1 MRRHPSQGL
10 LVSRLTPAQLRLLQ
24 QIPAHADPSG
34 SLEAESRLF
43 QNPVRS
49 DADDPEEDE
58 ITADW
63 HEHVIPDLETEFS
76 RQLDCVSEDLRRARR
91 EQPAAATDASPQPPK
106 SHANDG
112 EESHNDDDGDDS
124 GSGGDTKNE
133 YTDEPPGD
141 FYEFAIPFD
150 HVESWYGAL
159 NQARLVMQERYQF
172 PEIESLDTIFE
183 LLQSENIKPYLTSRF
198 YVEIQAA
205 LLEMAMDR
213 M

>member
-10 LVSRLTPAQLRLLQ
+10 LVSRLTSAQLRLLQ

-43 QNPVRS
+43 QNPIRS
-49 DADDPEEDE
+49 ADDPEEDE

-63 HEHVIPDLETEFS
+63 HEHVIPDLQTEFS

-91 EQPAAATDASPQPPK
+91 EKPAAEEAVFP
-106 SHANDG
+106 SHAKEEGSG
-112 EESHNDDDGDDS
+112 EENRAES
-124 GSGGDTKNE
+124 
-133 YTDEPPGD
+133 EPPGD

-159 NQARLVMQERYQF
+159 NQARLVMQERYKF
-172 PEIESLDTIFE
+172 PEIDSLDTIFE

-205 LLEMAMDR
+205 LLDMAMDR